1 MRNKGDKAKELKS
14 KLLNEE
20 FMLLLSGTTDIY
32 EQFGV
37 AVQISQSVHLLPHER
52 LDQFQKAVANMKSMS
67 KSLDHKDCPEVE
79 PGKKCLFAQSH
90 ADKKSLKETNTI
102 RGLSVVE
109 KGPSR
114 AAALSVLTRRMRQE
128 QIVRMD
134 QDTIA
139 STDKKLKDLIENL
152 SEKLCEDVYTDDE
165 REIIEKT
172 RIVLD
177 LPALADLLKQPGES
191 VVKVQVTEF
200 PKFLNAVKC
209 IPVRSLRPPLM
220 EAELRRQFSE
230 YLSRL
235 EEMTSSM
242 SSEVLA
248 KCDPKEL
255 LKKFFDPKNKLYKG
269 IEMVMQAL
277 AVSSVKVSC
286 ESVLESFVSK
296 YESHFDVRRNMSEEG
311 ANEEFEIAI
320 NGPNIAHCDSVVKE
334 AMDDYWSAKKSSW
347 HFHKVSVI
355 ERLQN
360 FDLDSKVLDRL
371 QNTPSHLPYME

>member
-1 MRNKGDKAKELKS
+1 M
-14 KLLNEE
+14 
-20 FMLLLSGTTDIY
+20 
-32 EQFGV
+32 
-37 AVQISQSVHLLPHER
+37 
-52 LDQFQKAVANMKSMS
+52 
-67 KSLDHKDCPEVE
+67 
-79 PGKKCLFAQSH
+79 
-90 ADKKSLKETNTI
+90 

-109 KGPSR
+109 KIPSS

-128 QIVRMD
+128 QIVRMG

-139 STDKKLKDLIENL
+139 STDKKLKDLIDNL
-152 SEKLCEDVYTDDE
+152 SEKLGEDVYTDDE
-165 REIIEKT
+165 KEIIEKT

-209 IPVRSLRPPLM
+209 IPVRSLREVP
-220 EAELRRQFSE
+220 EEELRRQFSE

-248 KCDPKEL
+248 KSDPKEL
-255 LKKFFDPKNKLYKG
+255 LKKFFDPKGKLFRG

-320 NGPNIAHCDSVVKE
+320 NGPNIAHCDSVIKE

-347 HFHKVSVI
+347 HFHKVSVV
-355 ERLQN
+355 EKLQN
-360 FDLDSKVLDRL
+360 YDLDSKVLDRL
-371 QNTPSHLPYME
+371 KNTHSHLPYME

>member
-1 MRNKGDKAKELKS
+1 MRNKGDKAQELKS

-52 LDQFQKAVANMKSMS
+52 LDQFQKAVAGMKSMS
-67 KSLDHKDCPEVE
+67 KILDHKDCPEVE

-128 QIVRMD
+128 QIVRMG

-139 STDKKLKDLIENL
+139 STDKRLKDLIDNL
-152 SEKLCEDVYTDDE
+152 SEKLGEDVYTDDE
-165 REIIEKT
+165 KEIIEKT

-209 IPVRSLRPPLM
+209 IPVRSLREVP
-220 EAELRRQFSE
+220 EEELRRQFSE

-248 KCDPKEL
+248 KSDPKEL
-255 LKKFFDPKNKLYKG
+255 LKKFFDPKGKLYRG

-320 NGPNIAHCDSVVKE
+320 NGPNIAHCDSVIKE
-334 AMDDYWSAKKSSW
+334 AMDDYWSGKKSSW
-347 HFHKVSVI
+347 HFHKVSVV

-360 FDLDSKVLDRL
+360 YDLDSKVLDRL
-371 QNTPSHLPYME
+371 KNTHSHLPYME